1 MKKLWF
7 FLEGDAEDF
16 FITNLIRKKFS
27 DKILIEKDLPRFIKK
42 DVNTTT
48 HNIAYCENC
57 ESVDK
62 IPHQIN
68 EIYYMIERSSS
79 NDIFIIC
86 DVEKRLRCVTA
97 RKDTIEGKLDEL
109 VDKTKLKYIFFNP
122 TIEFFYWQC
131 EQIIQRII
139 DLEYKKKFSKNI
151 NRNIIIPTSIS
162 NPLYDLKKLFKKYD
176 LKYRE
181 ALFAE
186 SFFPRVNYNNCND
199 KTLNRAIEKI
209 EDTISSL

>member
-16 FITNLIRKKFS
+16 FITNLIRKKFY
-27 DKILIEKDLPRFIKK
+27 DKILIEKDLSEFIKK
-42 DVNTTT
+42 DISNAT

-57 ESVDK
+57 GSVDR

-79 NDIFIIC
+79 NDIFVIC
-86 DVEKRLRCVTA
+86 DIEKKLKCVTV
-97 RKDTIEGKLDEL
+97 RKDTIEGKLDAS
-109 VDKTKLKYIFFNP
+109 VDMTKLKYIFFNP
-122 TIEFFYWQC
+122 LIESFYWQC
-131 EQIIQRII
+131 KQIIQRII
-139 DLEYKKKFSKNI
+139 KLEYKKRFGKNI
-151 NRNIIIPTSIS
+151 DRRVIIPTRIS
-162 NPLYDLKKLFKKYD
+162 NSLDDLKKLFKKYK

-186 SFFPRVNYNNCND
+186 SFFPRVDYNKCKD
-199 KTLNRAIEKI
+199 RTLNRAIEKV
-209 EDTISSL
+209 EDAISDL